1 MSSPTKHLF
10 SSQDALSRALGV
22 IDEYGSDSGNAGVPG
37 LSEGE
42 APCLI
47 VLSGGT
53 LHNPA

>member
-22 IDEYGSDSGNAGVPG
+22 IDEYGSDAGVPG

-53 LHNPA
+53 LHNSA